1 MDGLLQAVRLPGRPG
16 IQVQSHGDQELLSQ
30 PGLFRQHAMISKD
43 FQILNMDFI
52 VICAA
57 DGGSPSLSQNGLC
70 HADGT
75 EILLHIVDADKG
87 HPLLYANHRG
97 HQGALHPLVGGQIQ
111 RQADH

>member
-1 MDGLLQAVRLPGRPG
+1 MDRLLQAVRLPGRPG
-16 IQVQSHGDQELLSQ
+16 IQVQSHRDQELLSQ
-30 PGLFRQHAMISKD
+30 PGLFRQHAMIGKD

-75 EILLHIVDADKG
+75 EILLHIVDADKS
-87 HPLLYANHRG
+87 HPLLHANHRG